1 MKNIL
6 ITAYLA
12 FWFYF
17 IGRHFAELFKAIAMF
32 SIHGDVEL
40 VMYGV
45 FLFFVGLLALTPVFL
60 MVMTNG

>member
-17 IGRHFAELFKAIAMF
+17 IGRHFVELFKAMALF
-32 SIHGDVEL
+32 SQYGDVEH
-40 VMYGV
+40 VIYGV
-45 FLFFVGLLALTPVFL
+45 FLLFVGLVALVPVFL
-60 MVMTNG
+60 MVNTNG

>member
-1 MKNIL
+1 MKNTL

-17 IGRHFAELFKAIAMF
+17 YGRHFVELFRAMVQF
-32 SIHGDVEL
+32 SRYGDVEH

-45 FLFFVGLLALTPVFL
+45 FLLFVGLVALVPVFL
-60 MVMTNG
+60 MVNTNG